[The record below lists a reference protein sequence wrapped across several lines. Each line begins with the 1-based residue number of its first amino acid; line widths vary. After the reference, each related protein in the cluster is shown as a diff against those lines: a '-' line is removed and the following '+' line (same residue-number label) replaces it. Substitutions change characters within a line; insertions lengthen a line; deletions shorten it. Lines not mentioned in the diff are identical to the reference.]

1 MSVDIKLILKQSE
14 ELAAKAAMRFPGP
27 GLRAAW
33 IVLEDWSFLQGYHIS
48 GAQGLDELEQLCSDD
63 EKGVLRALAFLLGAT
78 ALGDARSGGVD
89 RRRATEVFSELL
101 KLCAGLNWELVESN
115 RYRREELVRKWLL
128 VIRAPIAG
136 ETEVESREKSRDL
149 DYRMVLSKASAM
161 DQERS
166 AILAEWNRKI
176 AEARAAEAARQAEE
190 ARNRGNYE

>member
-1 MSVDIKLILKQSE
+1 MSVDIKQILKQAE
-14 ELAAKAAMRFPGP
+14 DLASKAAIRFPGP

-33 IVLEDWSFLQGYHIS
+33 IVLEDWSFLHGYWLS
-48 GAQGLDELEQLCSDD
+48 GAQGLDEVEQLCSED

-78 ALGDARSGGVD
+78 ALGKVQPEGVD
-89 RRRATEVFSELL
+89 RGQAQALFSEVL
-101 KLCAGLNWELVESN
+101 KFCAGLNWELVESN

-128 VIRAPIAG
+128 LIRASIQG